1 MKVTSFSNQTS
12 PMTSI
17 DFGTLITTIFVVVD
31 DWYQKQAKSTTLL
44 KPGVKASMSDSE
56 IMTLALVMDYLPFP
70 GETQFLG
77 FIRGNYNEWFPNL
90 LDQSQ
95 FNRRLRKLD
104 GMLEKLRRSWVKQLV
119 GEGEKYFL
127 LDTKPLPV
135 LGLKRDKQH
144 SDFAGNA
151 TPGWCAAREMRYFGY
166 KLVMLSTWNGIPI
179 SYDIVPANTDERI
192 AAEGVLET
200 IQHSH
205 IYADK
210 GFISADWQ
218 QAIARR
224 TGNCI
229 WTLTRDNQHLQ
240 HSHALKRFI
249 SRVRQR
255 VEGVFHEIQNTGRNP
270 ERLLNKTVDGFCVHI
285 AAKIASHTLRLLLR
299 RCFGI
304 NVLTFQSQPI

>member
-1 MKVTSFSNQTS
+1 
-12 PMTSI
+12 
-17 DFGTLITTIFVVVD
+17 
-31 DWYQKQAKSTTLL
+31 
-44 KPGVKASMSDSE
+44 
-56 IMTLALVMDYLPFP
+56 
-70 GETQFLG
+70 
-77 FIRGNYNEWFPNL
+77 
-90 LDQSQ
+90 
-95 FNRRLRKLD
+95 
-104 GMLEKLRRSWVKQLV
+104 MLEKLRRSWVEQLV
-119 GEGEKYFL
+119 GESEKYFII
-127 LDTKPLPV
+127 DTKPLPV
-135 LGLKRDKQH
+135 LGLKRDKRY

-192 AAEGVLET
+192 AAEGVLAT
-200 IQHSH
+200 VNHSD

-218 QAIARR
+218 LAIARR
-224 TGNCI
+224 TGNRI

-299 RCFGI
+299 RRFGI
-304 NVLTFQSQPI
+304 NVLTFQSQPL

>member
-1 MKVTSFSNQTS
+1 
-12 PMTSI
+12 
-17 DFGTLITTIFVVVD
+17 
-31 DWYQKQAKSTTLL
+31 
-44 KPGVKASMSDSE
+44 
-56 IMTLALVMDYLPFP
+56 LA
-70 GETQFLG
+70 
-77 FIRGNYNEWFPNL
+77 
-90 LDQSQ
+90 
-95 FNRRLRKLD
+95 
-104 GMLEKLRRSWVKQLV
+104 WV
-119 GEGEKYFL
+119 
-127 LDTKPLPV
+127 
-135 LGLKRDKQH
+135 KRDKQH

-151 TPGWCAAREMRYFGY
+151 SPGWCAAREMRYFGY

-179 SYDIVPANTDERI
+179 SDDIVPANTDERI

-200 IQHSH
+200 IRHNH

>member
-1 MKVTSFSNQTS
+1 MN
-12 PMTSI
+12 SI
-17 DFGTLITTIFVVVD
+17 DLGTLITTIFVLVD
-31 DWYQKQAKSTTLL
+31 DWYEKQVKNTTVV
-44 KPGVKASMSDSE
+44 KPGVKARMSDSE
-56 IMTLALVMDYLPFP
+56 IMTLALIMDYVPFP

-77 FIRGNYNEWFPNL
+77 FIRGNYREWFPNL

-95 FNRRLRKLD
+95 FNRRLRQLD
-104 GMLEKLRRSWVKQLV
+104 GMLENLRRSWVEQLV

-135 LGLKRDKQH
+135 LGLKRDKRH

-151 TPGWCAAREMRYFGY
+151 APGRCAAREMSYFGY

-179 SYDIVPANTDERI
+179 AYDLVPANTDERV
-192 AAEGVLET
+192 AAVGVLEMV
-200 IQHSH
+200 QHSD

-218 QAIARR
+218 ASINHR
-224 TGNCI
+224 TGNRI
-229 WTLTRDNQHLQ
+229 WTLKRENQHLQ
-240 HSHALKRFI
+240 HSHALNRFI

-299 RCFGI
+299 RRFGI

>member
-1 MKVTSFSNQTS
+1 MN
-12 PMTSI
+12 SI
-17 DFGTLITTIFVVVD
+17 DFGTLLTTIFVVVD
-31 DWYQKQAKSTTLL
+31 DWYQKQVKKTTLL
-44 KPGVKASMSDSE
+44 KPGVKVRMSDSE

-77 FIRGNYNEWFPNL
+77 FIRGNYFEWFPNL

-104 GMLEKLRRSWVKQLV
+104 GMLENLRRSWVEQLV
-119 GEGEKYFL
+119 GESEKYFL

-135 LGLKRDKQH
+135 LGLKRDKRH
-144 SDFAGNA
+144 SDFAANA

-179 SYDIVPANTDERI
+179 AYDIVPANTDERI
-192 AAEGVLET
+192 AADGVLEMV
-200 IQHSH
+200 SASD

-218 QAIARR
+218 AAMPTAGFAYARR
-224 TGNCI
+224 TGNRI
-229 WTLTRDNQHLQ
+229 WTLKRDNQHLQ
-240 HSHALKRFI
+240 HSQGLKRFI

-299 RCFGI
+299 RRFGI
-304 NVLTFQSQPI
+304 DVLTFQSQPV

>member
-1 MKVTSFSNQTS
+1 MN
-12 PMTSI
+12 SI
-17 DFGTLITTIFVVVD
+17 DLGTLITTIFVLVD
-31 DWYQKQAKSTTLL
+31 DWYEKQVKNTTMV
-44 KPGVKASMSDSE
+44 KPGVKARMSDSE
-56 IMTLALVMDYLPFP
+56 IMTLALVMDYVPFP

-77 FIRGNYNEWFPNL
+77 FIRGNYRDWFPFL

-95 FNRRLRKLD
+95 FNRRLRQLD
-104 GMLEKLRRSWVKQLV
+104 GMLEKLRRSWVEQLV

-135 LGLKRDKQH
+135 LGLKRDKRN

-151 TPGWCAAREMRYFGY
+151 APGRCAAREMSYFGY

-179 SYDIVPANTDERI
+179 AYDLVPANTDERV
-192 AAEGVLET
+192 AAEGVLEM
-200 IQHSH
+200 IHSSE

-218 QAIARR
+218 ATIAQR
-224 TGNCI
+224 TGNRI
-229 WTLTRDNQHLQ
+229 WTLKRENQHVQ
-240 HSHALKRFI
+240 HSHTLNRFI

-299 RCFGI
+299 RRFGI
-304 NVLTFQSQPI
+304 NVLTFQFQPI